1 MSIFYKITNSP
12 TSRWFPLKE
21 WNEKYDIWS
30 LLSDFFFL
38 FGVFVLDWNPI
49 LLIAYFMIDTA
60 AMSVFAIILFYKEKK
75 DWIHTIGFVFAVLIV
90 LACMLG
96 IYSGVLQF
104 IDDLD
109 KLHIPVEQIDFSHL
123 FNPIVIP
130 LILSFSGLTHYA
142 EYQEDIRRMREGT
155 YSSSFIKHFGMRYL
169 LVNGLVLI
177 MVLSYSYYNI
187 SVVLGLLIIKTFIRL
202 VNKKY
207 RKIL

>member
-1 MSIFYKITNSP
+1 M
-12 TSRWFPLKE
+12 
-21 WNEKYDIWS
+21 
-30 LLSDFFFL
+30 
-38 FGVFVLDWNPI
+38 V
-49 LLIAYFMIDTA
+49 DTA
-60 AMSVFAIILFYKEKK
+60 TMSVFAIILFYKEKK
-75 DWIHTIGFVFAVLIV
+75 DWIYTIGFVFAVFIV

-96 IYSGVLQF
+96 IYSGILQF

-123 FNPIVIP
+123 FNPIVVP

-142 EYQEDIRRMREGT
+142 EYQEDIQRMKEGT